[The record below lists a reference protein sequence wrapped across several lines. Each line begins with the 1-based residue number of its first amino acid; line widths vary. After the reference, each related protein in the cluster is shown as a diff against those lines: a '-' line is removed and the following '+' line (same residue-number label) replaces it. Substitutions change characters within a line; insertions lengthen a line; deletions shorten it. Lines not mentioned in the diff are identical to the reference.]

1 MSFPLNFFLLQVEM
15 HLVERLEPDYML
27 SKLVLGGVIGL
38 GSRGRLSLFIFH
50 TVGAYHYLTAVL
62 IHARWAATVLKPST
76 AGFFRVYLRFHRR
89 RRSTLYD
96 SWLVVILLFFE
107 LDWDIFF
114 DHIALVVVDVIEI
127 KLSNKDMINMIHTLI
142 IISLD

>member
-1 MSFPLNFFLLQVEM
+1 MWS
-15 HLVERLEPDYML
+15 
-27 SKLVLGGVIGL
+27 I
-38 GSRGRLSLFIFH
+38 
-50 TVGAYHYLTAVL
+50 
-62 IHARWAATVLKPST
+62 
-76 AGFFRVYLRFHRR
+76 RF
-89 RRSTLYD
+89 D

-127 KLSNKDMINMIHTLI
+127 KLSNKDMIDMIHTLI